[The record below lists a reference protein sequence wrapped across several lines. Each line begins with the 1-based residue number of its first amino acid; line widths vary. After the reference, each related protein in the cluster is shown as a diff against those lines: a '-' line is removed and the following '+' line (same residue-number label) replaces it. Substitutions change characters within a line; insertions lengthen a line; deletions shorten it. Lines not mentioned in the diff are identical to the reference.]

1 MISYIPFAT
10 SVVAIVFAS
19 IVLRRYSARGGTHL
33 LWWGVGLLLYAA
45 GTITESLT
53 TVLGWNEWIFR
64 AWYVTGA
71 LCGGAPLAQ
80 GTVYLL
86 MKRRTANVLATL
98 LVSAIVIGAAF
109 VIASPIN
116 YALVEQH
123 RLSGKVLAW
132 HGVRLVSPFINTYA
146 AIFLIGGAIVSALRY
161 RSHPEKRNKYVG
173 NILIAIGAILPGIG
187 GTFTRF
193 GHVEVLYVTE
203 FVGLLLI
210 FAGFRKNVT
219 TDKTTNTAADIT
231 TNNRT
236 DIEAVITPDM
246 TAKAT
251 I

>member
-1 MISYIPFAT
+1 MINYIPFAT
-10 SVVAIVFAS
+10 SVVALVFAS

-33 LWWGVGLLLYAA
+33 LWWGVGLVLYAA

-53 TVLGWNEWIFR
+53 TVLGWNEWVFR
-64 AWYVTGA
+64 AWYITGA

-86 MKRRTANVLATL
+86 MKRRTANVLAIL

-116 YALVEQH
+116 YALVEPH

-132 HGVRLVSPFINTYA
+132 HGVRMVSPFINTYA

-161 RSHPEKRNKYVG
+161 RTQPEKRNKYVG
-173 NILIAIGAILPGIG
+173 NIFIAIGAILPGIG

-210 FAGFRKNVT
+210 FLGFRKNVT
-219 TDKTTNTAADIT
+219 ADKTAELT
-231 TNNRT
+231 T
-236 DIEAVITPDM
+236 DV
-246 TAKAT
+246 KAT
-251 I
+251 VTTDMKAVLLRS